1 MTKRVFDVVFSLMC
15 IALLFPVLLISL
27 VMASIDTNSTGF
39 FLQERIGRFGK
50 PFTIFKLR
58 TMHRKTGKISN
69 IGAFFRNYKLDE
81 LPQLW
86 NVLLGNMS
94 MVGPRPDVPGYYDNL
109 QGEARKILKL
119 KPGLTSLAAIK
130 YANEEAVLQQQ
141 QNPLHYNDTVLFPDK
156 VKLNLDYYDRHTFF
170 GDLKIIGQTF
180 LILFK

>member
-1 MTKRVFDVVFSLMC
+1 
-15 IALLFPVLLISL
+15 
-27 VMASIDTNSTGF
+27 
-39 FLQERIGRFGK
+39 
-50 PFTIFKLR
+50 
-58 TMHRKTGKISN
+58 
-69 IGAFFRNYKLDE
+69 
-81 LPQLW
+81 
-86 NVLLGNMS
+86 
-94 MVGPRPDVPGYYDNL
+94 
-109 QGEARKILKL
+109 